1 MHTLRITPAERSV
14 VLLGVFS
21 YDARSNRRHERVL
34 RGTAYPGETLR
45 FATPF
50 KARPIVLATG
60 GLHVQA
66 SAATEV
72 EFAGEGPGGYEIVG
86 E

>member
-1 MHTLRITPAERSV
+1 MLFRSA
-14 VLLGVFS
+14 LLGAFS
-21 YDARSNRRHERVL
+21 YDTRSNRRQERVL

-45 FATPF
+45 FSTPF

-60 GLHVQA
+60 GLKIKGVTP
-66 SAATEV
+66 TEAQ
-72 EFAGEGPGGYEIVG
+72 FAGDGPGGYEVIG